1 MRLLANMNISPL
13 VVSDLRDL
21 GWDILRVSDL
31 LPANSPDDTVLKLA
45 RQEGRVSISQDLD
58 FSRLLALAGFDSP
71 SLITLRLTRSDPG
84 AVCKR
89 LREILPSMD
98 ELVREGC
105 AVTVDDDSIRFRRL
119 PIVPD

>member
-1 MRLLANMNISPL
+1 MRLLANMNSSPI

-31 LPANSPDDTVLKLA
+31 LPANSPDDTVLELA
-45 RQEGRVSISQDLD
+45 RLEGRVLISQDLD
-58 FSRLLALAGFDSP
+58 FSRLLALGGFDSP

-84 AVCKR
+84 TVTGR
-89 LREILPSMD
+89 LREILASID
-98 ELVREGC
+98 DLVRDGC
-105 AVTVDDDSIRFRRL
+105 AVTVDDDFVRFRRL